1 VPEGTVFRLW
11 MGKVPGKH
19 QLLSLNPPKWGC
31 FGSKTLLF
39 QRVVFT
45 DEYMRQNY
53 KMLIT

>member
-1 VPEGTVFRLW
+1 